1 MSNSQ
6 PYNMHC
12 QITDNHKFLLNIS
25 KFVSIFLHPHRA
37 LGDDSFPVVSCGA
50 PPGTRVV
57 WMSAAWQCWFCSGTF
72 WVWGHWP
79 WVFSSLF
86 TPISCLSPWSNSTS
100 PPIFLQ
106 GTPSGLPL
114 YVGLRAHWNHE
125 PKTDRCR
132 LFPSPTFVRTVEVS
146 DASSSRIVSGS
157 GFPQKFGSSGQSCL
171 LSQV

>member
-12 QITDNHKFLLNIS
+12 QITNNHKFLLNIS

-50 PPGTRVV
+50 PPGACGLNVCHLTVLV
-57 WMSAAWQCWFCSGTF
+57 LF
-72 WVWGHWP
+72 WNLLGVRPLAMGLLQL
-79 WVFSSLF
+79 V

-100 PPIFLQ
+100 PPIFPQ
-106 GTPSGLPL
+106 GTPSGLSL
-114 YVGLRAHWNHE
+114 YVGLRSYWNHE

-132 LFPSPTFVRTVEVS
+132 LFPSPTFVRIVEVS